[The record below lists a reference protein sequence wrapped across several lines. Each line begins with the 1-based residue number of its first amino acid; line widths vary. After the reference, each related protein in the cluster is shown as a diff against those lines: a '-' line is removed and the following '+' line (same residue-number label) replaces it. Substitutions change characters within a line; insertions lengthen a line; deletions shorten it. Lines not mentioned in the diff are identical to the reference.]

1 MAKDAPED
9 QAQPAEDAEAESPAS
24 EQQDERLPPL
34 KQRIPE
40 PPDNRR
46 GRQEWFRKRSGA

>member
-9 QAQPAEDAEAESPAS
+9 EAQPAEDAEAESPAS
-24 EQQDERLPPL
+24 EQEDEHLPPL

-40 PPDNRR
+40 PPNNRR